1 MHGSSGVCTFDSLIG
16 SDQCSGCALSRALAT
31 TQRHPVSRA
40 GSAFKKL
47 REQLERCHAK
57 GKNELFRS
65 DYTNTLHRVSRQHKP
80 DKIHDDRRLR
90 PLPRTRQAP
99 VGRRSMGSW
108 DPTATLHRDPP
119 RDPPD
124 DRELLHRPAP
134 ATLPSR
140 WRPRRPRGANQEPRS
155 PQDSS
160 HTGQKAASAL
170 RYAVTGQRPSAAPL
184 VVCWSGA
191 NTAWG
196 TALAPFRRICPCVCH
211 QTAPPPCDV
220 KRHSA

>member
-1 MHGSSGVCTFDSLIG
+1 M
-16 SDQCSGCALSRALAT
+16 SRERKT
-31 TQRHPVSRA
+31 SF
-40 GSAFKKL
+40 S
-47 REQLERCHAK
+47 EQVR
-57 GKNELFRS
+57 
-65 DYTNTLHRVSRQHKP
+65 LHRVRLYPDSINPIRFTMTGDSAHCRGP
-80 DKIHDDRRLR
+80 DKRRLAGGAWDHGTR
-90 PLPRTRQAP
+90 PRPC
-99 VGRRSMGSW
+99 
-108 DPTATLHRDPP
+108 TATHPATLRMTGSSCTDLRPP
-119 RDPPD
+119 RC
-124 DRELLHRPAP
+124 
-134 ATLPSR
+134 TLPSR

>member
-1 MHGSSGVCTFDSLIG
+1 MSRERKTSFNRTF
-16 SDQCSGCALSRALAT
+16 
-31 TQRHPVSRA
+31 
-40 GSAFKKL
+40 K
-47 REQLERCHAK
+47 
-57 GKNELFRS
+57 RS
-65 DYTNTLHRVSRQHKP
+65 DYSYP
-80 DKIHDDRRLR
+80 DIRFTTGDSAVR
-90 PLPRTRQAP
+90 PLPRTRRAP
-99 VGRRSMGSW
+99 VGRWSMGSW

-124 DRELLHRPAP
+124 DPGAPAQTCRAP

-155 PQDSS
+155 PQDNS

-196 TALAPFRRICPCVCH
+196 TALGPFRRICPCVCH